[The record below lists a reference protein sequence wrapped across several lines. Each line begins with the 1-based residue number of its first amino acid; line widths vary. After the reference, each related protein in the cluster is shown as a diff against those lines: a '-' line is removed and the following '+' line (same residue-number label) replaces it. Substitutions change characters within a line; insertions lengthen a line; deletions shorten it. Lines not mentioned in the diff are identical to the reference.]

1 MKKNTKITFSKSFS
15 ILAAAALS
23 MTLISGQ
30 ALTTYAGSSS
40 GIESGAVI
48 PDNITIDSPTALSN
62 VALPSNSYGTL
73 SWVDGSY
80 VPEKRV
86 QSCAVVFKPSTG
98 ADLSGLPGWDSSSG
112 TLTGYVTV
120 VISSLDSSS
129 DENESADSSSD
140 KAYDESDSYKDE
152 NDSENKDDT
161 SESSAETSDEKSEDS
176 SSEETAENG
185 NVSEGDSYESSS
197 ETENGKDDNKDS
209 TDVTETPDAQ
219 DSSSDKTNTDKNEET
234 ADNDNADEKKDNTED
249 NTTDDSADKDSTDKD
264 TADNADPDITGTPE
278 ATVTPSEN
286 ENKADQDKDT
296 DVTKTPE
303 VTVTPAEDDSKT
315 DSSSDTDKED
325 AEKDNKKDSK
335 DETPDVTETPEE
347 DKDNIFDRK
356 DEEEDKR
363 PQNAGT
369 DLTETE
375 KEQTAARNHT
385 CDGIT
390 VSGIDLPWYVQ
401 FRVSGGEDYEFT
413 NEEDATIF
421 KSYEFE
427 LWDTQKNTEYKI
439 PDGEYIS
446 VTVPVKAGYTYSIE
460 HLLDNGAMETII
472 PSVDGGTMT
481 FSTHSFSPFGIA
493 GSKSLVGPDA
503 GTDSSSNTTKTTPAA
518 TSSTDTTSSSDTPDI
533 TGSDGTENTDSAAD
547 LDTSADLSSG
557 TADLEGTSSQNS
569 TSSDESEDEASQA
582 TSKKQVNTGDNTQIL
597 PFVILFVA
605 AAVIAGVAV
614 FFKKRKK

>member
-264 TADNADPDITGTPE
+264 TADNADPDITETPE

-356 DEEEDKR
+356 DEEEDKC

-533 TGSDGTENTDSAAD
+533 TGSDGTENTDSAAN

-605 AAVIAGVAV
+605 AAVVAGVAV

>member
-86 QSCAVVFKPSTG
+86 QSCAVVLKPSTG

-176 SSEETAENG
+176 SNEETAENG

-219 DSSSDKTNTDKNEET
+219 DSSSDKTNTDKKEET

-264 TADNADPDITGTPE
+264 TADNADPDITETPE

-375 KEQTAARNHT
+375 REQTAARNHT

-472 PSVDGGTMT
+472 PGVDGGTMT

-503 GTDSSSNTTKTTPAA
+503 GTDSSSDITKTTPAA
-518 TSSTDTTSSSDTPDI
+518 ASSTDTASSSDTPDI
-533 TGSDGTENTDSAAD
+533 TGSDGTENTDSAAN

-557 TADLEGTSSQNS
+557 TADLEETSSQNS

-605 AAVIAGVAV
+605 AAVVAGVAV

>member
-1 MKKNTKITFSKSFS
+1 MKKNTKNTFSKSFS
-15 ILAAAALS
+15 ILAAALS

-30 ALTTYAGSSS
+30 ALPTYAGSSL

-48 PDNITIDSPTALSN
+48 PDNITIDNPTALSN
-62 VALPSNSYGTL
+62 VTLPSNSYGSL

-86 QSCAVVFKPSTG
+86 QSCAVVFKPSSG

-120 VISSLDSSS
+120 VVSSFDSSS
-129 DENESADSSSD
+129 DENESA
-140 KAYDESDSYKDE
+140 
-152 NDSENKDDT
+152 
-161 SESSAETSDEKSEDS
+161 ETSGEDSEDS
-176 SSEETAENG
+176 SNEETAENG
-185 NVSEGDSYESSS
+185 NVNESDSYENNSD
-197 ETENGKDDNKDS
+197 TEDDNNKDNA
-209 TDVTETPDAQ
+209 DVTEIPDAQ
-219 DSSSDKTNTDKNEET
+219 ESSSDKTDTDKKEENT
-234 ADNDNADEKKDNTED
+234 DNDNTDEKKDNAED
-249 NTTDDSADKDSTDKD
+249 STTDNIADKDSTDGD
-264 TADNADPDITGTPE
+264 TIDNADPDVTETPE

-286 ENKADQDKDT
+286 ENRADQDKDPNGSE
-296 DVTKTPE
+296 DPNRNNDADAAQTPE
-303 VTVTPAEDDSKT
+303 TTVTPAEDDSRT
-315 DSSSDTDKED
+315 DSSADTD
-325 AEKDNKKDSK
+325 KKDSK
-335 DETPDVTETPEE
+335 EDETPDVTEMPEE

-375 KEQTAARNHT
+375 KEQTAIQNHT

-493 GSKSLVGPDA
+493 GSKPLVGPDA
-503 GTDSSSNTTKTTPAA
+503 GTDSSDITKTTPAA
-518 TSSTDTTSSSDTPDI
+518 ASSTDTASSSDTSDI
-533 TGSDGTENTDSAAD
+533 TGSDGAENTDSAAD

-557 TADLEGTSSQNS
+557 TADLEETSSQNS
-569 TSSDESEDEASQA
+569 ASGDESEDEASQT

-605 AAVIAGVAV
+605 AAVVAGVAV

>member
-176 SSEETAENG
+176 ASEETAENG

-264 TADNADPDITGTPE
+264 TADNADPDITETPE

-533 TGSDGTENTDSAAD
+533 TGSDGTENTDSAAN

-605 AAVIAGVAV
+605 AAVVAGVAV

>member
-234 ADNDNADEKKDNTED
+234 ADNDNADEKKYNTED

-264 TADNADPDITGTPE
+264 TADNADPDITETPE

-533 TGSDGTENTDSAAD
+533 TGSDGTENTDSAAN

-605 AAVIAGVAV
+605 AAVVAGVAV